1 VVKSVDFSPD
11 NKNLLAAGKFKKLK
25 FFDLETLAPKL
36 EIEGHT
42 AGTSRRRD
50 CSVGW
55 QVQKFAHRMLYLSGQ
70 RDPTRTAAVAG
81 VKSALHLPC
90 GTKVVS
96 GGEDKM
102 LRVWDIKSAKEIK
115 NFPVLKEV
123 TSMELSYDCKV
134 FACVSARLYTCVM
147 LVDSR
152 GLTGSW

>member
-1 VVKSVDFSPD
+1 MQFECSHVVKSVDFSPD
-11 NKNLLAAGKFKKLK
+11 NKSLLTAGKFKKLK

-42 AGTSRRRD
+42 AGMTSRRD
-50 CSVGW
+50 STVGW
-55 QVQKFAHRMLYLSGQ
+55 QVQRHAHGMLCLSSQ
-70 RDPTRTAAVAG
+70 RDPTRAAAVAG

-102 LRVWDIKSAKEIK
+102 LRVWDLKSAKEIK

-134 FACVSARLYTCVM
+134 FVCVCTHVYVCV
-147 LVDSR
+147 L
-152 GLTGSW
+152 L